1 MVFVLFFLCSQ
12 LLQLFRRMLQSCRNV
27 SWSTKLHLSLHPT
40 EGVQIKTESL
50 FLWELIFN
58 ILHLNI
64 DLSRSNQRLRW
75 EVPTCFFIFRAES
88 WLTTCAKVIIWT
100 HCWTSTLVQFVH
112 LSTFV
117 RRPWELNKLR
127 LGKKAHAIQKCVSSF
142 CLWFLTLLHR
152 WAFRAT
158 ALVSFQTLVRLIYI
172 TKRQENTGSQVQTL
186 KGSNLHTF
194 TPPETPFTWS
204 LSRSTQEKV
213 QTPRAKSCRSNWSLF
228 FYSSHRNT
236 FLADQTG
243 WAVEKL
249 WWHI

>member
-12 LLQLFRRMLQSCRNV
+12 LLQLFRRMLQSCRKV
-27 SWSTKLHLSLHPT
+27 SWSAKLHLSLHPT
-40 EGVQIKTESL
+40 EGVQIKTESS

-112 LSTFV
+112 LST
-117 RRPWELNKLR
+117 L
-127 LGKKAHAIQKCVSSF
+127 
-142 CLWFLTLLHR
+142 
-152 WAFRAT
+152 RAT
-158 ALVSFQTLVRLIYI
+158 TLVSFQTLVRLIYI

-213 QTPRAKSCRSNWSLF
+213 QTPRAKSCKSNWSLF

>member
-1 MVFVLFFLCSQ
+1 MVFVLVFLCSQ
-12 LLQLFRRMLQSCRNV
+12 LLQLFRRMLQSCRKV

-40 EGVQIKTESL
+40 EGVQIKTESS

-64 DLSRSNQRLRW
+64 DLSRSNHRDWDEKFLH
-75 EVPTCFFIFRAES
+75 VFIFRAES

-112 LSTFV
+112 LST
-117 RRPWELNKLR
+117 L
-127 LGKKAHAIQKCVSSF
+127 
-142 CLWFLTLLHR
+142 
-152 WAFRAT
+152 RAT